1 MKKSKVSYICK
12 NCGYTSA
19 KWMGRC
25 PNCGEWGTFEE
36 ISNTPT
42 AKSIS
47 HKKPVKLATVE
58 SLQSELKFNGEFSKI
73 FLRKLTKGG
82 VYLISGTPGVGKS
95 TFLLQLAKDISNSKN
110 RVIYISAEESLSQI
124 AQRAKRLSA
133 EDIEAIT
140 TNKIDE
146 IVSLIE
152 SEKPD
157 VAIID
162 SIHTVFDDSLDYV
175 IGGIQQVKHCSEKLI
190 DAAKRLS
197 VAIFVVAH
205 ITKGG
210 VIAGPKTLEHMVDVV
225 LMMEGDKNTNL
236 RVLKFTKN
244 RFGPTDEALILEM
257 REDGLKEVKD
267 PTLKF
272 VKIEKPVDGVAYG
285 AVLEGRIPIVL
296 EVEALCVETPLG
308 IPRRVS
314 VGFDLNRL
322 HMLLAVLEKRLNMP
336 LFKYDVYVNVAGG
349 IKASSTLF
357 DAAVCCAVISSFK
370 RRALKEKTVVL
381 SEVDLSGNLRLFEK
395 DISVIQKLEELGFN
409 VFSALN
415 VKNIKGLYEMI

>member
-1 MKKSKVSYICK
+1 
-12 NCGYTSA
+12 
-19 KWMGRC
+19 MGKC

-36 ISNTPT
+36 VSNTT
-42 AKSIS
+42 TKKGSS
-47 HKKPVKLATVE
+47 YKKPVKLASIE
-58 SLQSELKFNGEFSKI
+58 SSQDELTFNGDFSNIFSK
-73 FLRKLTKGG
+73 KLIKGG
-82 VYLISGTPGVGKS
+82 VYLISGTPGIGKS
-95 TFLLQLAKDISNSKN
+95 TFLLQLARDISNSN
-110 RVIYISAEESLSQI
+110 SRVIYVSAEESLSQI
-124 AQRAKRLSA
+124 AQRAKRLKA
-133 EDIEAIT
+133 ENVEAAT

-146 IVSLIE
+146 IISLLE
-152 SEKPD
+152 NEKPD
-157 VAIID
+157 VAIVD
-162 SIHTVFDDSLDYV
+162 SIHTVFDDNLDYV

-190 DAAKRLS
+190 DTAKRLS
-197 VAIFVVAH
+197 IAIFVVAH

-210 VIAGPKTLEHMVDVV
+210 VIAGPKTLEHMVDAV

-244 RFGPTDEALILEM
+244 RFGSTDEALILEM
-257 REDGLKEVKD
+257 KESGLKEVKD

-357 DAAVCCAVISSFK
+357 DAAVCCAIISSFK
-370 RRALKEKTVVL
+370 RKAIKEKSVII

-395 DISVIQKLEELGFN
+395 DTAVIEKLEELGFN

-415 VKNIKGLYEMI
+415 IKNIKSLYEMI